1 MYVINEIIYEIN
13 EIIYEINEIIY
24 EINEV
29 IYEIN
34 QVMFEIHYKKDLAV
48 NVCFIHARTIFLSI
62 IIVQK

>member
-1 MYVINEIIYEIN
+1 MYV
-13 EIIYEINEIIY
+13 INEIIY